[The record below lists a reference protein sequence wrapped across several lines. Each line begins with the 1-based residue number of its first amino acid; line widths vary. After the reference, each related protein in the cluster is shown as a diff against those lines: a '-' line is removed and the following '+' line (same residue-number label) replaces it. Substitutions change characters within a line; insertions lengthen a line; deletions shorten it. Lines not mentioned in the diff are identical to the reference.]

1 MPVVFKDVFCCFV
14 SKWSVK
20 KLTQYSLDVCL
31 KQADSLLF
39 FFFFFCRGNAPKLN
53 FGSSST
59 TQATGITGGFG
70 FGSSVPTSTPSS
82 QAAAPAGFVFGA
94 AATTATTTTT
104 TTTQSGTTGG
114 FTFASGTTTQAGT
127 TGFNIGAAST
137 TTLQAAPTGLTF
149 GAAPAAAA
157 TTAATLGTTAQPAA
171 PFSLGTQSSGEC
183 LGLKHKLFLAEFVCI
198 SELVSL
204 PLG

>member
-14 SKWSVK
+14 SKWSIK

-39 FFFFFCRGNAPKLN
+39 FIFFCRGNAPKLN

-171 PFSLGTQSSGEC
+171 PFSLGTQSSGEF
-183 LGLKHKLFLAEFVCI
+183 LGLKHELFLAEFVCI